1 MAGGLEVAD
10 VFRRHGPAFRAKRE
24 PTIST
29 ATSAG

>member
-10 VFRRHGPAFRAKRE
+10 VFRRHGPAFRAR
-24 PTIST
+24 TASTST